1 MKAMFVSFEG
11 IDGSGKS
18 TQFRLFKKY
27 LEKEKEDFIVIR
39 EPGSTRAGEDIRE
52 ILLHKEY
59 NLCPEAELLLF
70 LASRA
75 QIVREI
81 IIPNLQKGKV
91 VIADRFLDSS
101 LAYQAYGRG
110 LSVDLV
116 KNMNSFAVDRCL
128 PDLTFLI
135 DISARK
141 AIKRKQKNAR
151 NDKIETEGVEFFE
164 RVRNGYLTIAEE
176 NKDRVYIFDGE
187 KSPNTLHK
195 EIVKVFRKRKGG
207 FV

>member
-1 MKAMFVSFEG
+1 MFISFEG

-18 TQFRLFKKY
+18 TQFKLFKKY
-27 LEKEKEDFIVIR
+27 LEKEEHDFIVVR
-39 EPGSTRAGEDIRE
+39 EPGSTGAGEDIRE

-59 NLCPEAELLLF
+59 NLCPESELLLF

-81 IIPNLQKGKV
+81 IIPNLKKGKI

-110 LSVDLV
+110 LPVELV
-116 KNMNSFAVDRCL
+116 KDLNGFAVNDCL

-141 AIKRKQKNAR
+141 AIKRKQKNTR
-151 NDKIETEGVEFFE
+151 NDKIEEEGIDFFE
-164 RVRNGYLTIAEE
+164 KVRKGYLTIAEE
-176 NKDRVYIFDGE
+176 NRSRVCTFDGE

-195 EIVKVFRKRKGG
+195 EIVRLFRKRKGG

>member
-1 MKAMFVSFEG
+1 MFISFEG

-27 LEKEKEDFIVIR
+27 LEKGKQDFVVIR
-39 EPGSTRAGEDIRE
+39 EPGTTKPGEEIRE

-59 NLCPEAELLLF
+59 NLCPESELLLF

-81 IIPNLQKGKV
+81 IVPNLEKGKI

-110 LSVDLV
+110 LSVELV
-116 KNMNSFAVDRCL
+116 KSMNNFAVDRCI

-135 DISARK
+135 DISAEK
-141 AIKRKQKNAR
+141 AVNRKQKNTR
-151 NDKIETEGVEFFE
+151 NDKIEEEGIEFFE
-164 RVRNGYLTIAEE
+164 KVRKGYLTIAKE
-176 NKDRVYIFDGE
+176 NRSRVYIFDGE

-195 EIVKVFRKRKGG
+195 EIVNIFRERKGG

>member
-1 MKAMFVSFEG
+1 
-11 IDGSGKS
+11 
-18 TQFRLFKKY
+18 
-27 LEKEKEDFIVIR
+27 
-39 EPGSTRAGEDIRE
+39 
-52 ILLHKEY
+52 
-59 NLCPEAELLLF
+59 
-70 LASRA
+70 
-75 QIVREI
+75 
-81 IIPNLQKGKV
+81 
-91 VIADRFLDSS
+91 
-101 LAYQAYGRG
+101 
-110 LSVDLV
+110 
-116 KNMNSFAVDRCL
+116 
-128 PDLTFLI
+128 LTFLI

>member
-1 MKAMFVSFEG
+1 MFISFEG

-27 LEKEKEDFIVIR
+27 LENEEYDFVIVR
-39 EPGSTRAGEDIRE
+39 EPGSTKAGEDIRE

-59 NLCPEAELLLF
+59 NLCPESELLLF

-81 IIPNLQKGKV
+81 IIPNLEKGKI

-110 LSVDLV
+110 LPIELV
-116 KNMNSFAVDRCL
+116 KDLNGFAVNYCL

-141 AIKRKQKNAR
+141 AIKRKQKNTR
-151 NDKIETEGVEFFE
+151 NDKIEEEGVDFFE
-164 RVRNGYLTIAEE
+164 KVRKGYLIIAEE
-176 NKDRVYIFDGE
+176 NRSRIYTFDGE
-187 KSPNTLHK
+187 KSPNILHK
-195 EIVKVFRKRKGG
+195 EIVRLFRKRKGG

>member
-1 MKAMFVSFEG
+1 MFISFEG

-27 LEKEKEDFIVIR
+27 LERENEDFVVIR

-52 ILLHKEY
+52 ILLHKDY
-59 NLCPEAELLLF
+59 NLCPESELLLF

-81 IIPNLQKGKV
+81 IVPSLQKGKV

-110 LSVDLV
+110 LPVELV
-116 KNMNSFAVDRCL
+116 KSINSFVVDECL

-141 AIKRKQKNAR
+141 AIKRKQKNTR
-151 NDKIETEGVEFFE
+151 NDKIEIEGKEFFE
-164 RVRNGYLTIAEE
+164 KVRKGYLKIAEE
-176 NKDRVYIFDGE
+176 NRNRVYIFDGE
-187 KSPNTLHK
+187 KSPNTLHE
-195 EIVKVFRKRKGG
+195 EIVRIFRKQKGG